1 MLFNNNQIHKT
12 NIKQSSSKA
21 ALDDAYTL
29 RHGSVSHH
37 DVHPSRCLPH
47 EKHPFKPD

>member
-1 MLFNNNQIHKT
+1 MKL
-12 NIKQSSSKA
+12 SSGKA
-21 ALDDAYTL
+21 TLDAAYTL

-47 EKHPFKPD
+47 EKHFIKPD